1 MNLERIAGLGKVAA
15 DFWDKKTTLYINLKL
30 ALIGCPTVAADADP
44 EFEDLTDTLL
54 LHQRE
59 TDRLL
64 ADYLCPADRRI
75 QDFLDDYLRD
85 VNLPMKLPSRSF
97 VLDRYGLARTLS
109 LPPDRDE
116 FVSDYA
122 RSYRVKQGVLHNP
135 SSDRRTTHGLF
146 HIADGGLP
154 VPDDKRAVPKMAF
167 ANLLRLALSPPQETM
182 RLPFTGSQKEQAEC
196 FVSLLL
202 RPLVSPEVAGF
213 LTEKRM
219 EIRFFAPGNL
229 VSNLDFVESIFGNA
243 GDPFLPENDSELDVE
258 HWTGHTG
265 CVILAPHLVKATK
278 KNIGLPH
285 WDAATERQRRDGM
298 CWRAPEELYN
308 DGAAFKLTC
317 RDARGVM
324 VTLISDNYF
333 GYCKKEV
340 KTQIS
345 YSANLYGLCEEE
357 HAGGCLAYASYDLG
371 EEFSGN
377 QNVARDDH
385 NFADVI
391 SMFNTIMDEK
401 PEGYAVD
408 KRYPDI
414 IYVPEDV
421 HFDLHKQSVT
431 WTHAGQPQ
439 RLKLLYG
446 KTYVRPAGYK
456 VHLEKPPGG
465 RSWRLIGTVAEPTF
479 CHKPSTVSGGG
490 KSEISKPI
498 SDAIIQGPVFVA
510 DFQREFNLV
519 TKLIKRN
526 YSDRF
531 RDRSSAAG
539 DSRPVLSSQRSL
551 GSVIKLLTPSQE
563 YTYEYNAWLAT
574 IPQYVKE
581 LVFVVKRYY
590 KPDMG
595 NAWLEHFSVDV
606 INGTPGNEL
615 KFQNRKLVA
624 NYLRV
629 GYEPDGSWRTFGL
642 RKDFHRAAKLQM
654 EDDISASIV
663 VPADR
668 LEKLNP
674 LYKNPAVKF
683 AANCEYRL
691 FQRPDEAI
699 HRGYDKQTEHD
710 FAQSGNFFSN
720 YEPLTVAQARELIED
735 SIGFDK
741 YTPPMQQLIR
751 DFAENGQP
759 RYLVS
764 SAHPRLVDGK
774 PSKNPRYLQIRPDL
788 VNSRESYLAE
798 MATRLYRR
806 IPLGQPV
813 HTPVNAVLPGRR
825 NNPPEPA
832 ARIRSLAVYNPIH
845 YMELPELFMEF
856 ICSMTGKSPSTTG
869 AGSEGALTK
878 GPFNALP
885 PIIDLNNALVSYLL
899 TGYQVFI
906 TAAGYVGPYARVD
919 HDISLLAPELWCH
932 MSEEERDPQ
941 FLIHNGYL
949 EKCTDFP
956 FNGQTVLASRLG
968 YRITMKFVHAFFG
981 RVFSHPH
988 AVFTERM
995 LRPETQDYDIFADG
1009 MNNIVETQRRVAKV
1023 YFDDG
1028 SVEDACPPLRALL
1041 HIMCSDQY
1049 DGKGLNDSAIRALFT
1064 RENMLA
1070 SDWYAD
1076 RLSAKQT
1083 TEAELW
1089 RRHIRS
1095 LEQFLGKSY
1104 YADEAAR
1111 LGIADRLA
1119 RARRNL
1125 AWVESSA
1132 FPKFLNGTLGLHPV
1146 KTRQMV

>member
-1 MNLERIAGLGKVAA
+1 MNLENSLGLDKGPAG
-15 DFWDKKTTLYINLKL
+15 FWDKKTALYINLKL
-30 ALIGCPTVAADADP
+30 ALMGCPTVAADVDP
-44 EFEDLTDTLL
+44 EFDDLIDTLL

-75 QDFLDDYLRD
+75 QVFLDDYLRN
-85 VNLPMKLPSRSF
+85 VASPVKLPSRFF
-97 VLDRYGLARTLS
+97 VLDRHGLARTLS
-109 LPPDRDE
+109 LPPDRDD
-116 FVSDYA
+116 FVSDYVH
-122 RSYRVKQGVLHNP
+122 SYRVQQGVLHNP
-135 SSDRRTTHGLF
+135 RSDRRTSHGFF
-146 HIADGGLP
+146 HIAEGGLP
-154 VPDDKRAVPKMAF
+154 IPNDKCAVPTVAF
-167 ANLLRLALSPPQETM
+167 ANLLRLALSPPRETL
-182 RLPFTGSQKEQAEC
+182 RLPFTSSQQEQAEC
-196 FVSLLL
+196 FVALLI
-202 RPLVSPEVAGF
+202 RPTVCPEVAGF
-213 LTEKRM
+213 LAEKTM

-243 GDPFLPENDSELDVE
+243 GDPFLPENDSALDAE

-265 CVILAPHLVKATK
+265 CVILAPQLVRVTK
-278 KNIGLPH
+278 KDIGLPH
-285 WDAATERQRRDGM
+285 WDAATERQRGDGM
-298 CWRAPEELYN
+298 CWRAAGELYN
-308 DGAAFKLTC
+308 DGAPFKLTC

-324 VTLISDNYF
+324 VTIISDNYF

-345 YSANLYGLCEEE
+345 YSANLYGQCEEE
-357 HAGGCLAYASYDLG
+357 HAGGCLVYTSYDLG
-371 EEFSGN
+371 EEFSGHLH
-377 QNVARDDH
+377 VPRIDH
-385 NFADVI
+385 NYSEMI
-391 SMFNTIMDEK
+391 SMFGEVMDVK

-408 KRYPDI
+408 KRFPDI
-414 IYVPEDV
+414 VYVSEDV
-421 HFDLHKQSVT
+421 HFDLHKQTVS
-431 WTHAGQPQ
+431 WPHEGQPQ
-439 RLKLLYG
+439 HMRLLHG
-446 KTYVRPAGYK
+446 TTYVRPSGYK
-456 VHLEKPPGG
+456 VHLEKPPAG

-479 CHKPSTVSGGG
+479 CHKPCTVSGGG

-510 DFQREFNLV
+510 DFKRELDLV
-519 TKLIKRN
+519 NKLIKRN

-531 RDRSSAAG
+531 RDKSIPIQ
-539 DSRPVLSSQRSL
+539 DSRPVLSPQRSL
-551 GSVIKLLTPSQE
+551 GSVIKLLTPSQD
-563 YTYEYNAWLAT
+563 YTDEYNKWLAS

-595 NAWLEHFSVDV
+595 DAWREHFSVDI

-615 KFQNRKLVA
+615 KFQNRKLVT

-642 RKDFHRAAKLQM
+642 RKDFYRAVKVPM

-668 LEKLNP
+668 LEKLDSH
-674 LYKNPAVKF
+674 YEDPAVKF
-683 AANCEYRL
+683 TANCEYRL
-691 FQRPDEAI
+691 FQRPDDAI
-699 HRGYDKQTEHD
+699 HRGYDKQTESD
-710 FAQSGNFFSN
+710 FAKPGNFFSN

-735 SIGFDK
+735 SIGFDR
-741 YTPPMQQLIR
+741 YTQPMQQVIR
-751 DFAENGQP
+751 EFAENGHP
-759 RYLVS
+759 CYLVS
-764 SAHPRLVDGK
+764 SAHPRLVNGQ
-774 PSKNPRYLQIRPDL
+774 PSKNPRYLQTRPDL
-788 VNSRESYLAE
+788 VNARDGYLAE

-919 HDISLLAPELWCH
+919 HDISLLAPELWCR
-932 MSEEERDPQ
+932 MSVAERDPQ
-941 FLIHNGYL
+941 FLIRHGFL
-949 EKCTDFP
+949 EKCLDFP

-968 YRITMKFVHAFFG
+968 YRITMKFVLAFFG

-988 AVFTERM
+988 AVFTEKM

-1009 MNNIVETQRRVAKV
+1009 MDNIVETQRRVAAV
-1023 YFDDG
+1023 YFEDG
-1028 SVEDACPPLRALL
+1028 SVEAACPPLRALL
-1041 HIMCSDQY
+1041 HIMRDDQF
-1049 DGKGLNDSAIRALFT
+1049 DGKGLDHPDVRVLFT
-1064 RENMLA
+1064 RKNLLA
-1070 SDWYAD
+1070 SDWYAE
-1076 RLSAKQT
+1076 RLAAKQAA
-1083 TEAELW
+1083 EARLW
-1089 RRHIRS
+1089 QRHVHS
-1095 LEQFLGKSY
+1095 LEEFMARSN
-1104 YADEAAR
+1104 YADEAGR
-1111 LGIADRLA
+1111 LGIADRLTH
-1119 RARRNL
+1119 ARRHL
-1125 AWVESSA
+1125 AWVESYE
-1132 FPKFLNGTLGLHPV
+1132 FLKSLNNTLGLHPI
-1146 KTRQMV
+1146 KTAC